1 MAKKQLSRRD
11 FLKAAATSGAG
22 VVLSSAP
29 VLVNPVM
36 AQDVVEIELMAWG
49 NPTEFE
55 AREAT
60 LGLFHETQS
69 EIKVNFTHV
78 PDQYGTKLQT
88 RLAGGDFPDVFF
100 AGNGDIVPHV
110 SRNLLASLDER
121 IEADSFDTSDIF
133 PGNLDLYN
141 MDGVQYGFPVDA
153 PNHAI
158 FYNKTLFDEAGIDV
172 PSSDWTDESWNWD
185 AFLERAIALTDRDNN
200 QWGWQVKTGFRP
212 IWIWITA
219 NGGGFFNE
227 EGTEVIINQEPTV
240 EALQFLADL
249 IHVHQVAPTTDVAT
263 EMGGGELFQSGIT
276 AMESWWPAI
285 GRMRTNIADKFEWDV
300 APPPAG
306 AAGKTTVGGGTGHV
320 ISSSAP
326 HPEEAWTLM
335 KFLIDPETVAVWTDI
350 MGIVPPLQS
359 VAEGPAFLKPDEP
372 PEHINVF
379 IEGNQGYL
387 KPDPRHPSFSQAQSM
402 FQSGVERLWL
412 GEADAQTILDDVAAQ
427 INRIL

>member
-1 MAKKQLSRRD
+1 MAKNGLSRRD
-11 FLKAAATSGAG
+11 FLKAAATTGTA
-22 VVLSSAP
+22 VVTGP
-29 VLVNPVM
+29 VLGTLPAL
-36 AQDVVEIELMAWG
+36 AQDTVTIELMAWG
-49 NPTEFE
+49 NPTEYE

-60 LGLFHETQS
+60 LGMFHEAQS
-69 EIKVNFTHV
+69 AIQVNFTHV
-78 PDQYGTKLQT
+78 PDEYGTKLQT

-110 SRNLLASLDER
+110 SRNLLAPLDAW
-121 IEADSFDTSDIF
+121 IDADGMDTSDIF
-133 PGNLDLYN
+133 PDNLALYN
-141 MDGVQYGFPVDA
+141 VDDVQYGFPVDA

-158 FYNKTLFDEAGIDV
+158 FYNKTMFDEAGIDL
-172 PSSDWTDESWNWD
+172 PSSDWEDASWNFD

-227 EGTEVIINQEPTV
+227 DGTETVVNQAPTV

-249 IHVHQVAPTTDVAT
+249 IHVHQVAPTIDVAT

-285 GRMRTNIADKFEWDV
+285 GLMRTNIADKFEWDV

-320 ISSSAP
+320 VSSNAP
-326 HPEEAWTLM
+326 NPEEAWQLM
-335 KFLIDPETVAVWTDI
+335 KFLIEPETVAVWTDI

-359 VAEGPAFLKPDEP
+359 VAQGPAFLKPDEP
-372 PEHINVF
+372 PDHIDVF

-387 KPDPRHPSFSQAQSM
+387 RPDPRHPQFSQAQQI
-402 FQSGVERLWL
+402 FQSGVQRLWL
-412 GEADAQTILDDVAAQ
+412 GEADAQTILDDVAGQ